1 MDSLILR
8 LCILIPQ
15 EWNKTMPI
23 DNLKALIIDLHE
35 SFGDDE
41 TSPQQQQL
49 MQQLQTY
56 VHDVDKAEPVPPNVI
71 ESAEILLAEV
81 EEGYPQ
87 TAAIIRQVIKILSN
101 MGI

>member
-1 MDSLILR
+1 
-8 LCILIPQ
+8 
-15 EWNKTMPI
+15 MPI
-23 DNLKALIIDLHE
+23 DNLKALISQLHD

-41 TSPQQQQL
+41 TSAQQQQL

-56 VHDVDKAEPVPPNVI
+56 VHDIDTAEPVPPGI
-71 ESAEILLAEV
+71 IDSAEILLDEV

-87 TAAIIRQVIKILSN
+87 TAAIIRQVISALSN

>member
-1 MDSLILR
+1 
-8 LCILIPQ
+8 
-15 EWNKTMPI
+15 MPI
-23 DNLKALIIDLHE
+23 DNLKALIIDLHD

-49 MQQLQTY
+49 MQQLKTY
-56 VHDVDKAEPVPPNVI
+56 VHDIDTAEPVPPSLI
-71 ESAEILLAEV
+71 ESAEILLDEV

-87 TAAIIRQVIKILSN
+87 TAAIIRQVIKALGN

>member
-1 MDSLILR
+1 
-8 LCILIPQ
+8 
-15 EWNKTMPI
+15 MPI
-23 DNLKALIIDLHE
+23 DNLKSLISQLHD

-41 TSPQQQQL
+41 TSAQQQQL

-56 VHDVDKAEPVPPNVI
+56 VHDIDTAEPVPPGI
-71 ESAEILLAEV
+71 IDSAEILLDEV

-87 TAAIIRQVIKILSN
+87 TAAIIRQVISALSN

>member
-1 MDSLILR
+1 
-8 LCILIPQ
+8 
-15 EWNKTMPI
+15 MPI
-23 DNLKALIIDLHE
+23 DNLKALIIDLHD

-49 MQQLQTY
+49 MQQLKIY
-56 VHDVDKAEPVPPNVI
+56 VHDVDTAEPVPPGLI
-71 ESAEILLAEV
+71 ESTEILLDEV

-87 TAAIIRQVIKILSN
+87 TAAIIRQVINALGN

>member
-1 MDSLILR
+1 
-8 LCILIPQ
+8 
-15 EWNKTMPI
+15 MPV
-23 DNLKALIIDLHE
+23 DNLKALISNLHD

-56 VHDVDKAEPVPPNVI
+56 VHDIDTAEPVPPGLI
-71 ESAEILLAEV
+71 ESTEMLLEEAK
-81 EEGYPQ
+81 EGYPQ
-87 TAAIIRQVIKILSN
+87 TAASIRQVINALGN

>member
-1 MDSLILR
+1 MS
-8 LCILIPQ
+8 
-15 EWNKTMPI
+15 I
-23 DNLKALIIDLHE
+23 DNLKTLIIDLHD
-35 SFGDDE
+35 SFGDDK

-56 VHDVDKAEPVPPNVI
+56 VHDIDTAEPVPPNLI
-71 ESAEILLAEV
+71 ESAEILLDEV

-87 TAAIIRQVIKILSN
+87 TAAIIKQVIKILGN